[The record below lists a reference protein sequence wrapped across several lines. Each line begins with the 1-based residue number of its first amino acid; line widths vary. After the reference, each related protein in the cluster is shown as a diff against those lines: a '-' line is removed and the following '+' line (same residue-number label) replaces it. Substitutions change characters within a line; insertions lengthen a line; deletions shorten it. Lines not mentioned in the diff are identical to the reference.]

1 MGTLL
6 LFHLITQI
14 FHLFILKAPLLLLL
28 TLYKLWSFLETFI
41 FQLLLKILLASL
53 FWNSIILSSHW
64 ELLPHKIL
72 IFHLTH
78 VSLVLHVLR
87 EKMIHLFLLIQIIAL
102 FLELLFKTNSNP
114 KSNLVLKD
122 HSKSHIL
129 PVSAKRAIPRSV
141 SVSSFCVSSTLPNSS
156 DTMVQKPS
164 FDSYLFMSSSFTY
177 SASQRSLRKKR
188 SVFRVILV
196 RIFLAFFSHLDWM
209 RKNVGKIRTRI
220 TQIRTLCTQWSFL
233 SLKILKP

>member
-1 MGTLL
+1 M
-6 LFHLITQI
+6 
-14 FHLFILKAPLLLLL
+14 
-28 TLYKLWSFLETFI
+28 
-41 FQLLLKILLASL
+41 
-53 FWNSIILSSHW
+53 
-64 ELLPHKIL
+64 
-72 IFHLTH
+72 
-78 VSLVLHVLR
+78 
-87 EKMIHLFLLIQIIAL
+87 

-129 PVSAKRAIPRSV
+129 PVSAKSAIPRSV

-196 RIFLAFFSHLDWM
+196 RIFLAFGLNAEKCGKNTHQNNSKYGHFVRSGSFCHSKFSSPKIPTTYNSLRANPTKWSN
-209 RKNVGKIRTRI
+209 KLKQFVGKLPTNCLMCL
-220 TQIRTLCTQWSFL
+220 T
-233 SLKILKP
+233 IL